1 MPEYTPRHL
10 VMVTAGANNNKYY
23 DMKPQG
29 DMWVATYGRIGSG
42 SQTRTYSKR
51 EWDKKYNEKIR
62 KGYVD
67 QTELIQDLIS
77 TEKPEQSEYK
87 EIDNKVIATIV
98 ERLQAMAKKAISEN
112 YTVSSNKVTQAMV
125 DEAQNIIT
133 GLLSITDVKIFNDEL
148 LKLFTT
154 IPRKMS
160 SVSSYIARD
169 NGEFNKIISREQDLL
184 DIMKGQ
190 VVQKQV
196 VEETKETKPIHDNTI
211 LEHLGLEFEECT
223 NEDIATIK
231 VALGSCSDK
240 FHKAW
245 RVKNLRTQKRFDD
258 FVKEND
264 IKDVRLLFHGSRNE
278 NWWSIINSGLMLRPT
293 NAVITGKMFG
303 YGIYYAPK
311 ARKSLGYTS
320 LSGSYWAKGNSNSG
334 FMALMDVAYGKP
346 YDVYSFNSKYY
357 NFNYEALQK
366 NCPGANCLHAHE
378 GSMLRNDEIIVYK
391 EEQCTI
397 KSVSYTHLTLP
408 TTSRV

>member
-62 KGYVD
+62 KGYID
-67 QTELIQDLIS
+67 QTDLIQDLIS
-77 TEKPEQSEYK
+77 TEKPTQSEYK
-87 EIDNKVIATIV
+87 EIDNAEIAAIV

-133 GLLSITDVKIFNDEL
+133 GLLNITDVKIFNDEL

-196 VEETKETKPIHDNTI
+196 VKETKETKPINDNTI
-211 LEHLGLEFEECT
+211 LEHLGLEFEECS

-245 RVKNLRTQKRFDD
+245 KVKNLRTQKRFDD
-258 FVKEND
+258 FVKENN

-320 LSGSYWAKGNSNSG
+320 LSGSYWARGNSSSG

-346 YDVYSFNSKYY
+346 YDVYSFDSKYY
-357 NFNYEALQK
+357 NFNYETLQK

-378 GSMLRNDEIIVYK
+378 GNMLRNDEIIVYK

-397 KSVSYTHLTLP
+397 KYLVELKN
-408 TTSRV
+408 

>member
-62 KGYVD
+62 KGYID
-67 QTELIQDLIS
+67 QTDLIQDLIS
-77 TEKPEQSEYK
+77 TEKPTQSEYK
-87 EIDNKVIATIV
+87 EIDNAEIAAIV

-133 GLLSITDVKIFNDEL
+133 GLLNITDVKIFNDEL
-148 LKLFTT
+148 LKLFIT

-196 VEETKETKPIHDNTI
+196 VEETKETKPINDNTI
-211 LEHLGLEFEECT
+211 LEHLGLEFEECS

-245 RVKNLRTQKRFDD
+245 KVKNLRTQKRFDD
-258 FVKEND
+258 FVKENN

-320 LSGSYWAKGNSNSG
+320 LSGSYWARGNSSSG

-346 YDVYSFNSKYY
+346 YDVYSFDSKYY
-357 NFNYEALQK
+357 NFNYETLQK

-378 GSMLRNDEIIVYK
+378 GNMLRNDEIIVYK

-397 KSVSYTHLTLP
+397 KYLVELKN
-408 TTSRV
+408 

>member
-1 MPEYTPRHL
+1 MPEITPRHL

-23 DMKPQG
+23 DMTPHG
-29 DMWVATYGRIGSG
+29 DSWTATYGRIGSS
-42 SQTRTYSKR
+42 SQTRIYPISQ
-51 EWDKKYNEKIR
+51 WNSKYNEKVK

-67 QTELIQDLIS
+67 QTDLVQDLIS
-77 TEKPEQSEYK
+77 TEKPTQSEYK
-87 EIDNKVIATIV
+87 SIENKVIADIV
-98 ERLQAMAKKAISEN
+98 DRLQSMARKVISEN

-125 DEAQNIIT
+125 DEAQSIIT
-133 GLLSITDVKIFNDEL
+133 GLLDITQVDEFNNTL

-160 SVSSYIARD
+160 SVGSYIAKD
-169 NGEFNKIISREQDLL
+169 SNEFNKIISREQDLL
-184 DIMKGQ
+184 DVMKGQ
-190 VVQKQV
+190 VVQKQTIDEV
-196 VEETKETKPIHDNTI
+196 KNDNPINDKTI
-211 LEHLGLEFEECT
+211 LEHLGLVFEECSPD
-223 NEDIATIK
+223 DIAKIK
-231 VALGSCSDK
+231 VALGSCADK

-245 RVKNLRTQKRFDD
+245 KVTNLRTQDRFDK
-258 FVKEND
+258 FVKDNG

-278 NWWSIINSGLMLRPT
+278 NWWSIIQSGLVLRPT

-320 LSGSYWAKGNSNSG
+320 LDGSYWARGNSNSG

-346 YDVYSFNSKYY
+346 YDVYSFDSKYY
-357 NFNYEALQK
+357 GFNYDALQK

-397 KSVSYTHLTLP
+397 KYLVEL
-408 TTSRV
+408 RN

>member
-23 DMKPQG
+23 DMKPEG
-29 DMWVATYGRIGSG
+29 DMWTATYGRIGGG

-51 EWDKKYNEKIR
+51 EWDKKYNEKIH
-62 KGYVD
+62 KGYID
-67 QTELIQDLIS
+67 QTDLIQDLIS
-77 TEKPEQSEYK
+77 IEKPKQSEYK
-87 EIDNKVIATIV
+87 EIDNEIIAAIV
-98 ERLQAMAKKAISEN
+98 DRLQAMAKKAISEN

-133 GLLSITDVKIFNDEL
+133 GLLNISDVKTFNEEL

-154 IPRKMS
+154 IPRKMG
-160 SVSSYIARD
+160 SVSSYIARETD
-169 NGEFNKIISREQDLL
+169 EFNKIISREQDLL

-190 VVQKQV
+190 IVQKQV
-196 VEETKETKPIHDNTI
+196 VEETNETKSINNTI
-211 LEHLGLEFEECT
+211 LEHLGLEFEECS

-245 RVKNLRTQKRFDD
+245 KVKNFRTQKRFDD

-320 LSGSYWAKGNSNSG
+320 LTGSYWARGNSNSG
-334 FMALMDVAYGKP
+334 FMALMNVAYGKP
-346 YDVYSFNSKYY
+346 YDVYSFDSKYY
-357 NFNYEALQK
+357 NFNYEVLQR

-397 KSVSYTHLTLP
+397 KYLVELKN
-408 TTSRV
+408 